1 MFTSNTKLSLYLE
14 TISKTWVVIWAK
26 MSSVTW
32 ISSIAHWECGLGE
45 ARKRYRTRVKFPT
58 LFLLGRWLRASHSHL
73 LNRVIIPISQS
84 CQGWKEIKS
93 TFKSHSAI
101 QVWIISVNFIVYLS
115 WIWICVSRKC
125 NSRRS
130 STSALFLYKINI
142 LYVFLLFCV
151 CL

>member
-115 WIWICVSRKC
+115 WIWIDPKV
-125 NSRRS
+125 
-130 STSALFLYKINI
+130 SALRTY
-142 LYVFLLFCV
+142 LLVRLAVHVEGGGDRAGTGGRC
-151 CL
+151 